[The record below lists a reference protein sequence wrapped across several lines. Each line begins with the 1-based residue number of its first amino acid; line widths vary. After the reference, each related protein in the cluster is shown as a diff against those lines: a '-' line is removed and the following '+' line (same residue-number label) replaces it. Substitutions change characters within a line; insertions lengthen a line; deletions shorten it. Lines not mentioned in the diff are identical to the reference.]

1 MAHEH
6 TYKPF
11 DTDIARL
18 RSAVTVMGGLVERQI
33 ERAVDAAIGRDLD
46 LVAQV
51 LADEAAVNQLHFETD
66 LRCNQI
72 IAKRQPIAIDLR
84 EVIAVI
90 HISNDLERI
99 GDEAK
104 KIAKKVRDIL
114 NTEAQVPH
122 DQVHSMAEQVIV
134 MLRRAIDAFVRQDSG
149 AAKAVVASDDA
160 IDDLRDQLTAI
171 LTDRMAQGQVPVP
184 PALAMIF
191 MVQSIERIG
200 DHAKNIAEF
209 VIHVVEGIDLRYES
223 SRAKVGGSTSV

>member
-33 ERAVDAAIGRDLD
+33 ERAIDAALHRDLD

-51 LADEAAVNQLHFETD
+51 LTDEASVNQLHLETD
-66 LRCNQI
+66 LRCNQV

-90 HISNDLERI
+90 HMINDLERI

-104 KIAKKVRDIL
+104 KIAKKVRDIVS
-114 NTEAQVPH
+114 TEPQVPQERVRMMS
-122 DQVHSMAEQVIV
+122 DLVVE
-134 MLRRAIDAFVRQDSG
+134 MLRRAIDAFVRQDS
-149 AAKAVVASDDA
+149 AAAMAVVAADEEVDA
-160 IDDLRDQLTAI
+160 LRDELTA
-171 LTDRMAQGQVPVP
+171 LLMDRITQDKVPVA
-184 PALAMIF
+184 PALTMIF

-209 VIHVVEGIDLRYES
+209 VVHIVEGVDLRYQG
-223 SRAKVGGSTSV
+223 SRAKA

>member
-1 MAHEH
+1 MSNEH

-33 ERAVDAAIGRDLD
+33 ERAIDAALHRDLEK
-46 LVAQV
+46 VTQV
-51 LADEAAVNQLHFETD
+51 LTDEATVNQLHLDTD

-90 HISNDLERI
+90 HMINDLERI

-104 KIAKKVRDIL
+104 KIAKKVRDIMD
-114 NTEAQVPH
+114 TEPQVPH
-122 DQVHSMAEQVIV
+122 DRVRLMSEMVIE
-134 MLRRAIDAFVRQDSG
+134 MLRRAIDAFVRQDSE
-149 AAKAVVASDDA
+149 AAKAVVASDEDVDA
-160 IDDLRDQLTAI
+160 LRDELTAGLMER
-171 LTDRMAQGQVPVP
+171 LTERQVPVA
-184 PALAMIF
+184 PALTMIF

-209 VIHVVEGIDLRYES
+209 VVHVVEGIDLRYKA
-223 SRAKVGGSTSV
+223 SRAKAAGA

>member
-1 MAHEH
+1 MANEH

-33 ERAVDAAIGRDLD
+33 ERAIDAALHRDLEK
-46 LVAQV
+46 VTQV
-51 LADEAAVNQLHFETD
+51 LTDEAAVNQLHLETD

-90 HISNDLERI
+90 HMINDLERI

-104 KIAKKVRDIL
+104 KIAKKVRDIMD
-114 NTEAQVPH
+114 TEPQVPH
-122 DQVHSMAEQVIV
+122 DRVRLMSEMVID
-134 MLRRAIDAFVRQDSG
+134 MLRRAIEAFVRQDSE
-149 AAKAVVASDDA
+149 AAKAVVASDEAVDA
-160 IDDLRDQLTAI
+160 LRDELTAGLMDR
-171 LTDRMAQGQVPVP
+171 LTQRQVPVA
-184 PALAMIF
+184 PALTMIF

-209 VIHVVEGIDLRYES
+209 VVHIVEGVDLRYKA
-223 SRAKVGGSTSV
+223 SRAKAAGA

>member
-33 ERAVDAAIGRDLD
+33 ERAVDAALHRDLEK
-46 LVAQV
+46 VTQV
-51 LADEAAVNQLHFETD
+51 LTDEASVNQLHMETD
-66 LRCNQI
+66 LRCNQV

-90 HISNDLERI
+90 HMINDLERI

-114 NTEAQVPH
+114 NTEPQVPQERLRLMS
-122 DQVHSMAEQVIV
+122 DMVVE
-134 MLRRAIDAFVRQDSG
+134 MLRRAIDAFVRQDSE
-149 AAKAVVASDDA
+149 AARAVVARDEEVDT
-160 IDDLRDQLTAI
+160 LRDELTATLVERI
-171 LTDRMAQGQVPVP
+171 TQDKAPVG
-184 PALAMIF
+184 PALTMIF

-209 VIHVVEGIDLRYES
+209 VVHIVDGIDLRYQG
-223 SRAKVGGSTSV
+223 SRAKT

>member
-6 TYKPF
+6 TYRPF
-11 DTDIARL
+11 DADIARL

-33 ERAVDAAIGRDLD
+33 ERAIDAALNRDLEN
-46 LVAQV
+46 VAQV
-51 LADEAAVNQLHFETD
+51 LIDEGAVNQLHLETD

-90 HISNDLERI
+90 HIINDLERI

-104 KIAKKVRDIL
+104 KIAKKVRNLMD
-114 NTEAQVPH
+114 TEPQLPQLKVR
-122 DQVHSMAEQVIV
+122 QMSETVIG
-134 MLRRAIDAFVRQDSG
+134 MLRRAIDAFVRQDSE
-149 AAKAVVASDDA
+149 AAKAVVARDEEVDA
-160 IDDLRDQLTAI
+160 LRDELTATMMER
-171 LTDRMAQGQVPVP
+171 LTQQQVAVA
-184 PALAMIF
+184 PALTVIF

-209 VIHVVEGIDLRYES
+209 VVHIVEGVDLRYKS
-223 SRAKVGGSTSV
+223 SRAKAARGGAD

>member
-1 MAHEH
+1 MANEH

-33 ERAVDAAIGRDLD
+33 ERAIDAALHRDLEK
-46 LVAQV
+46 VTQV
-51 LADEAAVNQLHFETD
+51 LTDEATVNQLHLETD

-90 HISNDLERI
+90 HMINDLERI

-104 KIAKKVRDIL
+104 KIAKKVRDIMD
-114 NTEAQVPH
+114 TEPQVPH
-122 DQVHSMAEQVIV
+122 DRVRLMSEMVID
-134 MLRRAIDAFVRQDSG
+134 MLRRAIDAFVRQDSET
-149 AAKAVVASDDA
+149 AKAVVASDEAVDA
-160 IDDLRDQLTAI
+160 LRDELTAGLMDR
-171 LTDRMAQGQVPVP
+171 LTERQVPVA
-184 PALAMIF
+184 PALTMIF

-209 VIHVVEGIDLRYES
+209 VVHVVEGVDLRYKA
-223 SRAKVGGSTSV
+223 SRAKAAGA

>member
-1 MAHEH
+1 MANEH

-33 ERAVDAAIGRDLD
+33 ERVIDAALHRDLEK
-46 LVAQV
+46 VTQV
-51 LADEAAVNQLHFETD
+51 LTDEATVNQLHLETD

-90 HISNDLERI
+90 HMINDLERI

-104 KIAKKVRDIL
+104 KIAKKVRGIMD
-114 NTEAQVPH
+114 TEPQVPH
-122 DQVHSMAEQVIV
+122 DRVRLMSEMVV
-134 MLRRAIDAFVRQDSG
+134 DMLRRAIDAFVRQDSET
-149 AAKAVVASDDA
+149 AKAVVASDEAVDA
-160 IDDLRDQLTAI
+160 LRDELTAGLMDR
-171 LTDRMAQGQVPVP
+171 LTERQVPVA
-184 PALAMIF
+184 PALTMIF

-209 VIHVVEGIDLRYES
+209 VVHVVEGVDLRYKA
-223 SRAKVGGSTSV
+223 SRAKAAGA

>member
-33 ERAVDAAIGRDLD
+33 ERAVDAALHRDLD
-46 LVAQV
+46 NVAQV
-51 LADEAAVNQLHFETD
+51 LTDEAAVNQLHLETD

-90 HISNDLERI
+90 HMINDLERI

-104 KIAKKVRDIL
+104 KIAKKVRDIMD
-114 NTEAQVPH
+114 TEPQVPH
-122 DQVHSMAEQVIV
+122 ERVRLMSEMVVD
-134 MLRRAIDAFVRQDSG
+134 MLRRSIDAFVRQDSE
-149 AAKAVVASDDA
+149 AAKAVVASDEAVDE
-160 IDDLRDQLTAI
+160 LRDELTSTLMERLAE
-171 LTDRMAQGQVPVP
+171 RQVPVGP
-184 PALAMIF
+184 LLTMIF

-209 VIHVVEGIDLRYES
+209 VVHIVEGVDLRYKG
-223 SRAKVGGSTSV
+223 SRAKAAGA

>member
-1 MAHEH
+1 MANEH

-33 ERAVDAAIGRDLD
+33 ERAIDAALHRDLEK
-46 LVAQV
+46 VTQV
-51 LADEAAVNQLHFETD
+51 LTDEATVNQLHLETD

-90 HISNDLERI
+90 HMINDLERI

-104 KIAKKVRDIL
+104 KIAKKVRDIMD
-114 NTEAQVPH
+114 TEPQVPH
-122 DQVHSMAEQVIV
+122 DRVRLMSEMVID
-134 MLRRAIDAFVRQDSG
+134 MLRRAIDAFVRQDSET
-149 AAKAVVASDDA
+149 AKAVMASDEAVDA
-160 IDDLRDQLTAI
+160 LRDELTAGLMDR
-171 LTDRMAQGQVPVP
+171 LTERQVPVA
-184 PALAMIF
+184 PALTMIF

-209 VIHVVEGIDLRYES
+209 VVHVVEGVDLRYKA
-223 SRAKVGGSTSV
+223 SRAKAAGA

>member
-1 MAHEH
+1 MGNEH

-33 ERAVDAAIGRDLD
+33 ERAVDAALHRDLEK
-46 LVAQV
+46 VAQV
-51 LADEAAVNQLHFETD
+51 LTDEASVNQLHLETD
-66 LRCNQI
+66 LRCNQV

-90 HISNDLERI
+90 HMINDLERI

-104 KIAKKVRDIL
+104 KIAKKVRDII
-114 NTEAQVPH
+114 NTEPQVSPERVRLMS
-122 DQVHSMAEQVIV
+122 DLVVE
-134 MLRRAIDAFVRQDSG
+134 MLRRAIDAFVRQDSE
-149 AAKAVVASDDA
+149 AARAVVARDEEVDA
-160 IDDLRDQLTAI
+160 LRDELTAVLMERI
-171 LTDRMAQGQVPVP
+171 TQDKVPVA
-184 PALAMIF
+184 PALTMIF

-209 VIHVVEGIDLRYES
+209 VVHIVDGIDLRYQG
-223 SRAKVGGSTSV
+223 SRAKT

>member
-1 MAHEH
+1 MANEH

-33 ERAVDAAIGRDLD
+33 ERAIDAALHRDLEK
-46 LVAQV
+46 VTQV
-51 LADEAAVNQLHFETD
+51 LTDEATVNQLHLETD

-90 HISNDLERI
+90 HMINDLERI

-104 KIAKKVRDIL
+104 KIAKKVRGIMD
-114 NTEAQVPH
+114 TEPQVPH
-122 DQVHSMAEQVIV
+122 DRVRLMSEMVID
-134 MLRRAIDAFVRQDSG
+134 MLRRAIDAFVRQDSET
-149 AAKAVVASDDA
+149 AKAVVASDEAVDA
-160 IDDLRDQLTAI
+160 LRDELTAGLMDR
-171 LTDRMAQGQVPVP
+171 LTERQVPVA
-184 PALAMIF
+184 PALTMIF

-209 VIHVVEGIDLRYES
+209 VVHVVEGVDLRYKA
-223 SRAKVGGSTSV
+223 SRAKAAGA